1 MTDFPLLLGAALVAV
16 SLPVTWWAVAGGRG
30 SADAASHHLRSKTSV
45 DLHELLLTRSA
56 DERVVG
62 PVVRGLANRVRRFTP
77 KGMISSL
84 ERRMGLAGVPPAWPI
99 ERVLAAKLLMGFF
112 AILMALM
119 VLSGGLGKT
128 NIGTAIVVL
137 VVGYQFPDMI
147 LNRRAQQRQDEIR
160 RTLAD
165 AIDQV
170 TISVEAGLGFDAAI
184 ARYSD
189 TGSGPLA
196 DEFARLLQDVQLG
209 TSRKNALDALV
220 ARTDVDDLR
229 RFVAALRQAGE
240 HGIPLAK
247 VLRSQATELRDH
259 RRQRAEAKAAAIP
272 VKVIF
277 PMVVCILPTLFIVIL
292 GPAVFR
298 IADTFGG

>member
-1 MTDFPLLLGAALVAV
+1 MDPVLVGGAALVAT
-16 SLPVTWWAVAGGRG
+16 SLPVTWWAVAGGNSG
-30 SADAASHHLRSKTSV
+30 DASRHLKSKTSV

-56 DERVVG
+56 EERVVG
-62 PVVRGLANRVRRFTP
+62 PVVQGVARRVRRLTP

-84 ERRMGLAGVPPAWPI
+84 EHRMALAGLGSSWPI
-99 ERVLAAKLLMGFF
+99 ERVLAAKLLMGLFSIF
-112 AILMALM
+112 MALM
-119 VLSGGLGKT
+119 VLSGGTSKT
-128 NIGTAIVVL
+128 NLALAAVVL
-137 VVGYQFPDMI
+137 VVGYQFPDML
-147 LNRRAQQRQDEIR
+147 LNRRADARQDEIR

-184 ARYSD
+184 SRYSD

-196 DEFARLLQDVQLG
+196 EEFARLLQDVQLG
-209 TSRKNALDALV
+209 AGRRAAFDALV
-220 ARTDVDDLR
+220 GRTDVSDLR
-229 RFVAALRQAGE
+229 RFVAALRQASE

-247 VLRSQATELRDH
+247 VLRTQAIELREQ
-259 RRQRAEAKAAAIP
+259 RRQRAESRAAAIP

-277 PMVVCILPTLFIVIL
+277 PMIVCILPTLFIVIL

-298 IADTFGG
+298 IADTF

>member
-1 MTDFPLLLGAALVAV
+1 MSDPILILGAVLVAA
-16 SLPVTWWAVAGGRG
+16 SLPVTWWAVGGGRG
-30 SADAASHHLRSKTSV
+30 NAGEASSHLRSNTSV

-77 KGMISSL
+77 KGMIHSL
-84 ERRMGLAGVPPAWPI
+84 ERRMALAGVPPSWPI
-99 ERVLAAKLLMGFF
+99 ERVLAVKLLMGFF
-112 AILMALM
+112 AVLMALM
-119 VLSGGLGKT
+119 VLSGGMTKT
-128 NIGTAIVVL
+128 NIGLAGVVL
-137 VVGYQFPDMI
+137 VVGYQFPDML
-147 LNRRAQQRQDEIR
+147 LNRRAQHRQDEIR

-196 DEFARLLQDVQLG
+196 VEFARLLQDVQLG
-209 TSRKNALDALV
+209 TSRKHALDALV
-220 ARTDVDDLR
+220 SRTDVDDLR
-229 RFVAALRQAGE
+229 RFVAALRQAGD

-247 VLRSQATELRDH
+247 VLRTQAVELRDQ

>member
-1 MTDFPLLLGAALVAV
+1 MDPILIGGAALVAAA
-16 SLPVTWWAVAGGRG
+16 LPVGWFAVAGGKG
-30 SADAASHHLRSKTSV
+30 NGKDASRHLKSNTSV

-56 DERVVG
+56 EERVVG
-62 PVVRGLANRVRRFTP
+62 PVVQGIARRVRRFTP
-77 KGMISSL
+77 KGLMSSL
-84 ERRMGLAGVPPAWPI
+84 ERRVALAGLPASWPI
-99 ERVLAAKLLMGFF
+99 ERVLAAKLLMGFV
-112 AILMALM
+112 AIVMALL
-119 VLSGGLGKT
+119 VLSGGTSKT
-128 NIGTAIVVL
+128 NVALAAVVL
-137 VVGYQFPDMI
+137 VVGYQFPDLM
-147 LNRRAQQRQDEIR
+147 LNRRADERQSEIQ

-184 ARYSD
+184 SRYSA
-189 TGSGPLA
+189 TGTRPLA
-196 DEFARLLQDVQLG
+196 QEFSRLLQDVQLG
-209 TSRKNALDALV
+209 AARKAAFEEMLR
-220 ARTDVDDLR
+220 RTDVADLR

-247 VLRSQATELRDH
+247 VLRTQAVELRDQ
-259 RRQRAEAKAAAIP
+259 RRQRAEARAAAIP

-277 PMVVCILPTLFIVIL
+277 PMIACILPTLFIVVL